1 MHSAAHSCGAWC
13 AGGKQLMLR
22 EKAAAGGKQ
31 SMLPIKAA
39 AAWDKA
45 LAKACNEMPPNT
57 MPQRQSMRCPC
68 LSPS

>member
-1 MHSAAHSCGAWC
+1 
-13 AGGKQLMLR
+13 MLR